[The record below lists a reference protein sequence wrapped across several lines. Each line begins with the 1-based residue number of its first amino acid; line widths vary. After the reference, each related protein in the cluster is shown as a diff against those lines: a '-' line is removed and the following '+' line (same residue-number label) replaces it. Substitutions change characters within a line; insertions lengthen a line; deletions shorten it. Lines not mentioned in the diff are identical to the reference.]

1 MNKYYVNNNFQGAI
15 DSQRAT
21 DYYRAVIKMQR
32 GNAEENIEMIK
43 AILGIKEIDGVEFTD
58 EFWTKV
64 FLQRDEDEY
73 IGGVELILNKD
84 TSLYSDSNIAKTL
97 ELMGTVILSG
107 DKKKDNPN
115 YIRVFHSQEMFKKAI
130 DEQNAIRHIAENTS
144 SGKYAMENNLDDF
157 FVLANQM
164 NYKMEKR
171 YTQLDDKRLAEL
183 DEEFGTKYPQVHDYY
198 IGYLTMKQKLQ
209 EMIELKKEKGFL
221 TNEERNKYKLIK
233 KNVRTLKEDFL
244 DCIEKKARPIVF
256 KAPLPDG
263 GCPSW
268 DEFDELNKEHI
279 RCALQVVK
287 GDDMQDDLSV
297 IAKDLENTIRQC
309 DFTDMQREVLQLWR
323 ADKTQEEIGDILGIK
338 KNTVNQ
344 HINSIV
350 KRIVD
355 KNLEKYED
363 WYYLNVC
370 KGEYKKCSRCGKV
383 KLISQFNKNNRLKD
397 GYESSCRT
405 CYNSRR

>member
-15 DSQRAT
+15 DGQRAV
-21 DYYRAVIKMQR
+21 DYYRAVIKMDR
-32 GNAEENIEMIK
+32 GTAQENIENIK
-43 AILGIKEIDGVEFTD
+43 TILGIKEIDGVEFTD

-73 IGGVELILNKD
+73 IGGVEVILNKD

-115 YIRVFHSQEMFKKAI
+115 YIRVFHSQEMFRKAI
-130 DEQNAIRHIAENTS
+130 DEQNAISHIADNTS
-144 SGKYAMENNLDDF
+144 CGKYAMENHLDDL

-171 YTQLDDKRLAEL
+171 YNQLDDKRLEEL
-183 DEEFGTKYPQVHDYY
+183 DKEFGTKYPQVHDYY
-198 IGYLTMKQKLQ
+198 IGYVTMKNKLQ
-209 EMIELKKEKGFL
+209 EMINLKKERGYL
-221 TNEERNKYKLIK
+221 TNEERNMYKLIK

-244 DCIEKKARPIVF
+244 DCIDKKARPIVF
-256 KAPLPDG
+256 KAPLPDS

-268 DEFDELNKEHI
+268 DEYDELNKEHI

-309 DFTDMQREVLQLWR
+309 DFTDMQREVLQLLR
-323 ADKTQEEIGDILGIK
+323 ADKTQEEIGEILGIK
-338 KNTVNQ
+338 QPVVNKY
-344 HINSIV
+344 I
-350 KRIVD
+350 RLIVD
-355 KNLEKYED
+355 KIYNKNLEKYEE
-363 WYYLNVC
+363 WYYLNIS
-370 KGEYKKCSRCGKV
+370 KGKYKKCSQCGEV
-383 KLISQFNKNNRLKD
+383 KLISKFDKNKNGTMGVRNTCKV
-397 GYESSCRT
+397 CR
-405 CYNSRR
+405 NK